1 MSYNKNYKKN
11 TSWTINVPFK
21 TIKKHKV
28 DFFLWFLFVIL
39 AGQLGTIINVIC
51 RVTYGDW
58 SLLESLYVDSLYGN
72 YFTFALVLMASI
84 LGPIFIRLINKNKGK
99 TEFRTIVILFTSF
112 LIILIFFTGICLSV
126 STQQKVQKP
135 DHISFKPSDII
146 QIVLFIIS
154 IIMAI
159 YYFGIEKMSDHDE
172 LKVYD
177 DDYLKKE
184 NKNVDKLGKQVI
196 K

>member
-1 MSYNKNYKKN
+1 MSHNNDYNKNKG
-11 TSWTINVPFK
+11 WTINVPFK

-39 AGQLGTIINVIC
+39 AGQLGTIINIIC

-84 LGPIFIRLINKNKGK
+84 LGPIFIRLINKNNGK
-99 TEFRTIVILFTSF
+99 REFRTIVILFTSF
-112 LIILIFFTGICLSV
+112 LFILIFLTGICLSV
-126 STQQKVQKP
+126 ATQQNVQKP
-135 DHISFKPSDII
+135 DQITFKPSDII
-146 QIVLFIIS
+146 QIVLFFIS

-159 YYFGIEKMSDHDE
+159 YYFGIEKMSDHEE
-172 LKVYD
+172 LEVYD
-177 DDYLKKE
+177 DDYQKEE
-184 NKNVDKLGKQVI
+184 NKNVDKLGKQVN